1 MTSSLIAG
9 LTAVVGPENVLHRRD
24 EMLVYECDG
33 YMVEKRVPDVVVFPT
48 STEHVVEI
56 VKLCNRHE
64 VPFVPR
70 GAGTSLAGG
79 TLTIG
84 GGVMICLTRMKRILE
99 VSIRDRYAIVES
111 GVVNVWL
118 TRSLAGTGFHY
129 APDPSSQGAC
139 TIGGNV
145 ATNSGGPHTLK
156 YGVTVNH
163 IKGATLVMPDG
174 TLVETGGVTEDNPGY
189 DLTGLI
195 VGNEGTFGI
204 VTKVVVNLTRD
215 PEAGRTLLAVFD
227 TVDQA
232 TETVS
237 GIIAAGIVPAA
248 LEMLDNLM
256 IRAVEQA
263 FGFGFPVE
271 AGAVLIIEVDGLDA
285 GLDREAQA
293 ITQIVHG
300 HGGSVGR
307 SITWR
312 TRKEPEYVAIW
323 KSRKS
328 AFGAIGRLSPT
339 YCTQDGVVPRTK
351 LPEILRYHR
360 RGRQAPRSSHRQCVP
375 RRRRQHPPDPAVRR
389 ARRRAGQARLP
400 GEPRDP
406 GRVHSPGRQ
415 RDRRARHRRRK
426 DGIHAQALFTGRSG
440 RHGGPAP
447 DVQSRRALQSVKDAA
462 GRRGVHRAIKARAG
476 DAGLICQWSVVVSV
490 IRTPRSNHAAGRT
503 FGAPRLAHRHPAAAS
518 DRSDR
523 SDPTDPSDSVRRPAP
538 DHHEARSK
546 PRARAP
552 GRQSHPPGLA
562 CSA

>member
-1 MTSSLIAG
+1 MISATRPRASGNVTRAIVSELIAVLG
-9 LTAVVGPENVLHRRD
+9 SANVLHRPD

-33 YMVEKRVPDVVVFPT
+33 YMVEKSMPDVVVFPT
-48 STEHVVEI
+48 STEHVVEV
-56 VKLCNRHE
+56 VKLCNRHD
-64 VPFVPR
+64 VAFVPR

-84 GGVMICLTRMKRILE
+84 GGLMICLTRMKRILE
-99 VSIRDRYAIVES
+99 VSIRDRFAVVEA
-111 GVVNVWL
+111 GVVNIWL
-118 TRSLAGTGFHY
+118 TRRLSGTGFHY

-174 TLVETGGVTEDNPGY
+174 SLVETGGATEDNPGY

-204 VTKVVVNLTRD
+204 VTKVVVNVTRD

-227 TVDQA
+227 SVDSA

-271 AGAVLIIEVDGLDA
+271 AGAVLIIEIDGLDA
-285 GLDREAQA
+285 ALDREARA
-293 ITQIVHG
+293 ITEIVQT
-300 HGGSVGR
+300 HGGSVGK

-351 LPEILRYHR
+351 LPHILRHINQVGQRHNIRVANVFHAGDGNIHPILLFDERDPDQVKRVLLASHEILDECIRLGGSVTGEHGIGVEKMEFMPKLFSPEDLAAMVALR
-360 RGRQAPRSSHRQCVP
+360 DTFNPAGRCNPSKM
-375 RRRRQHPPDPAVRR
+375 
-389 ARRRAGQARLP
+389 LP
-400 GEPRDP
+400 GGAGCIERKRP
-406 GRVHSPGRQ
+406 G
-415 RDRRARHRRRK
+415 
-426 DGIHAQALFTGRSG
+426 
-440 RHGGPAP
+440 
-447 DVQSRRALQSVKDAA
+447 
-462 GRRGVHRAIKARAG
+462 
-476 DAGLICQWSVVVSV
+476 
-490 IRTPRSNHAAGRT
+490 HAA
-503 FGAPRLAHRHPAAAS
+503 
-518 DRSDR
+518 
-523 SDPTDPSDSVRRPAP
+523 
-538 DHHEARSK
+538 
-546 PRARAP
+546 
-552 GRQSHPPGLA
+552 
-562 CSA
+562 SA